1 MTHHLTRG
9 LRDFSVS
16 AVVRCD
22 RPSWIRLHIIC
33 VALFVAAAPHVFA
46 AEQPTRQVIR
56 SADFQADSL
65 MSAASETGATIQLYP
80 FDDTSVSLLVEAVD
94 TEALGTHIVTG
105 RVNSDSALHFKLY
118 RRGEL
123 LAGTIQL
130 DAEREIQILPIDQN
144 RHRVIEFVRDRTY
157 RCGVSTVEQKRIE
170 RRLHPRPLKS
180 AADSGTST
188 ISPRG
193 IPVPDGCDDGTIID
207 LLIVYTT
214 QARIA
219 AGGTA
224 AIVALINFAVADTN
238 LAFANSQIN
247 TSIFLVHTAEV
258 AYVETGDSSI
268 DGPLLLAGAGA
279 LAPAHTLR
287 EQYSAD
293 LVGLWVDNLEVGGR
307 VFAPTNPSGASGFHE
322 MRWDNWDL
330 YTMAHEIGHNLGC
343 AHDLPNSFNDAYF
356 PYSYGYV
363 DPLNQWHTIMA
374 VFQPNPTIPHFSNPN
389 VNYTGRPTG
398 SASANNALTINQTRH
413 IVANYRVSPVIGAPA
428 VLRVNAAAAPGG
440 NGTTWASAF
449 NDLHDALC
457 QAARSRG
464 DVQEIWVAQ
473 GTYTPDLGT
482 ALRQLSFRL
491 QNGVALYGGFA
502 GNETLRSQRDPVAHP
517 TILTGDIGLS
527 GDSSDNTMHVVV
539 AEDVDAT
546 AVLDGFIVRHGN
558 ADVESVFFFIRGGGL
573 RVLAAGPT
581 IENCHFENNLA
592 GQSGGAIYCEAADPV
607 ISFCRFTGNI
617 ADPDYF
623 PGGGALACFDGSA
636 PQISDCTFSLNL
648 AGYVG
653 GAVTTYDSSPVFRRC
668 GFVSNQSAYG
678 GAIENGPGSD
688 AAYFNCGFHGNI
700 ADFHGG
706 ALDIIASDP
715 LIAGCVFT
723 GNVAVANYGGAMTT
737 FAGSSPTIVNCTMV
751 SNDGGAVGGAIAN
764 DSDGP
769 SVVNCILWENV
780 ADFGDTQGQQ
790 VWNFAG
796 QTYINHTILQGWT
809 GSLGGV
815 GNNGLD
821 PRLLDPDG
829 RDGLLGTKDDDVRLR
844 PGSPAI
850 DAGNNAA
857 LPIELVSDYGGL
869 SRRVDI
875 PAIVDTGAGS
885 PPIVDRGAHEFTP
898 SQCQSGDFN
907 GDGLVTTAD
916 IPSFVQAL
924 LSAPPENCIG
934 DLNNDGHHNALDSR
948 RFVELLLE

>member
-238 LAFANSQIN
+238 LAFTNSQIN

-268 DGPLLLAGAGA
+268 DGPLLLAGTGA

-293 LVGLWVDNLEVGGR
+293 LVGLWVNNLEVGGR

-356 PYSYGYV
+356 PYSFGYV

-491 QNGVALYGGFA
+491 QNGLALYGGFA
-502 GNETLRSQRDPVAHP
+502 GNETLRS
-517 TILTGDIGLS
+517 
-527 GDSSDNTMHVVV
+527 
-539 AEDVDAT
+539 
-546 AVLDGFIVRHGN
+546 
-558 ADVESVFFFIRGGGL
+558 
-573 RVLAAGPT
+573 
-581 IENCHFENNLA
+581 
-592 GQSGGAIYCEAADPV
+592 
-607 ISFCRFTGNI
+607 
-617 ADPDYF
+617 
-623 PGGGALACFDGSA
+623 
-636 PQISDCTFSLNL
+636 
-648 AGYVG
+648 
-653 GAVTTYDSSPVFRRC
+653 
-668 GFVSNQSAYG
+668 
-678 GAIENGPGSD
+678 
-688 AAYFNCGFHGNI
+688 
-700 ADFHGG
+700 
-706 ALDIIASDP
+706 
-715 LIAGCVFT
+715 
-723 GNVAVANYGGAMTT
+723 
-737 FAGSSPTIVNCTMV
+737 
-751 SNDGGAVGGAIAN
+751 
-764 DSDGP
+764 
-769 SVVNCILWENV
+769 
-780 ADFGDTQGQQ
+780 
-790 VWNFAG
+790 
-796 QTYINHTILQGWT
+796 
-809 GSLGGV
+809 
-815 GNNGLD
+815 
-821 PRLLDPDG
+821 
-829 RDGLLGTKDDDVRLR
+829 
-844 PGSPAI
+844 
-850 DAGNNAA
+850 
-857 LPIELVSDYGGL
+857 
-869 SRRVDI
+869 
-875 PAIVDTGAGS
+875 
-885 PPIVDRGAHEFTP
+885 
-898 SQCQSGDFN
+898 
-907 GDGLVTTAD
+907 
-916 IPSFVQAL
+916 
-924 LSAPPENCIG
+924 
-934 DLNNDGHHNALDSR
+934 
-948 RFVELLLE
+948 